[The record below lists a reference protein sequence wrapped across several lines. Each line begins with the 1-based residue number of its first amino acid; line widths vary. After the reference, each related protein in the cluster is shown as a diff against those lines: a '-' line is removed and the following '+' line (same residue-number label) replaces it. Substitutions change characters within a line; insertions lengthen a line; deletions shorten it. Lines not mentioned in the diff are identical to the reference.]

1 MRPLRS
7 FPPGWLPLCAAA
19 ALAAACELPDSPYF
33 GHVRPVSDPRHLR
46 YCNQGEPEEL
56 DPTMATTTVAVRL
69 VHQLFDGL
77 MVHDLEGKP
86 VPSLA
91 RELRV
96 SSDSRTFS
104 FTLRPEARWSSGRRL
119 DAYDVGYQVVRVLH
133 PSTASGNASNLPT
146 LKGAS
151 GFGERRLAVLTEAA
165 GPYPAGQVVELV
177 AIDGKPFDEWKSAA
191 ERPNPNRRRA
201 AAELALRDLG
211 APVGAAYAWVPAGA
225 EVEVVA
231 ESGTRVFPQAPD
243 GAAWSYVF
251 DAREGGVYGWVPS
264 AEVRTRTFAASRF
277 AVRRVSL
284 RDTPGVRYL
293 SAEELAADEQRQR
306 PVVEVGG
313 LALVLSPE
321 VLGVHVHSRDQ
332 ISLETSFPTP
342 YFPHLAANRA
352 LRPTPIE
359 VVSRR
364 PRRWAEPGTIVTSG
378 PMHLARWLERDRVEL
393 VRSPSYWN
401 QAEYGVDRITA
412 YSLDDATAAAN
423 LYYSGRCDAVAT
435 NQVPGTY
442 LPILRGER
450 RGKRAYRDFHVRP
463 FLSSYFVL
471 LNHEKLKNV
480 HLRRALGLA
489 IDRRPI
495 PGFTHGGEHPTAQ
508 LTPGAALSTLSPAE
522 RALCGV
528 SSDSRGVAMIMVPG
542 ELCYVPPPGLDY
554 DPARAAE
561 ELAQAR
567 RELGAAFPA
576 KLTYRY
582 NAGSEVHKLIAEYLQ
597 EQWRQVGLHVEL
609 EVQEWR
615 TLVADTSAGNYE
627 LARFGN
633 AATFP
638 NPETEYLALFECGA
652 SFNRTRY
659 CNPEF
664 DRRLRELR
672 TLADPVERNRKVYE
686 AEKLVVE
693 DAVVIPLYV
702 YTQRHLQKPYV
713 RDLAMNLVDQPPLHR
728 AWLDPAWAEPSRR
741 GSAP

>member
-1 MRPLRS
+1 M
-7 FPPGWLPLCAAA
+7 A
-19 ALAAACELPDSPYF
+19 ALAVACELPDSPYF

-91 RELRV
+91 HALRV

-133 PSTASGNASNLPT
+133 PTTASGNASNLPT

-177 AIDGKPFDEWKSAA
+177 AIDGKPFDEWKSAT

-211 APVGAAYAWVPAGA
+211 APVGAAYARVPAGG

-231 ESGTRVFPQAPD
+231 ESGTRVFPRAPD

-251 DAREGGVYGWVPS
+251 DARDGGVYGWVPS
-264 AEVRTRTFAASRF
+264 AEVQTRTFAASRF
-277 AVRRVSL
+277 AVRRVLL

-293 SAEELAADEQRQR
+293 SAAELAADEQRER
-306 PVVEVGG
+306 TVVEVGG

-321 VLGVHVHSRDQ
+321 VLGVRVHGRDV

-401 QAEYGVDRITA
+401 QFEFGVDRITA

-423 LYYSGRCDAVAT
+423 LYYAGRCDAVAT

-450 RGKRAYRDFHVRP
+450 RGGRAYRDFHVRP

-471 LNHEKLKNV
+471 LNNEKLTNV

-508 LTPGAALSTLSPAE
+508 LTPGAALTTLSPAE

-528 SSDSRGVAMIMVPG
+528 SSAARGVAMIMVPG

-554 DPARAAE
+554 DPVRAAE

-567 RELGAAFPA
+567 RELGPAFPA

-597 EQWRQVGLHVEL
+597 QQWRQLGLQVEL

-659 CNPEF
+659 CNPEL

-686 AEKLVVE
+686 AERLVVE

-728 AWLDPAWAEPSRR
+728 AWLDPAWA
-741 GSAP
+741 APGHSEAAP